1 MDSQLRVLLIWSF
14 VFAGVLISLALMF
27 CVGLTAHFPGAEN
40 CNRILDLV
48 RQVRQAL
55 GLL

>member
-14 VFAGVLISLALMF
+14 VFVGVLASLALMF
-27 CVGLTAHFPGAEN
+27 CAGLTTHFPGAEN
-40 CNRILDLV
+40 CTRILDLI
-48 RQVRQAL
+48 RQVRNAL